1 MNSFPSPLPT
11 FSTIGI
17 GTFLLLLVINFHLIA
32 SNEFG
37 PEDSVDHKKTA
48 ENNESFALLRR
59 PNYFAKK
66 LIVSMDAFSDTDS
79 EDEPKLRTAHFELSD
94 SEEEFKEWQ
103 ERQRERKLEK
113 MEKENAEKEKKE
125 NAEKEKKENA
135 EKGKEENAEKEKTGK
150 KAVKRESAEKKT
162 VKDKKEK
169 KEN

>member
-1 MNSFPSPLPT
+1 MNSFPSPLPK

-37 PEDSVDHKKTA
+37 PEDSVDRKKTA

-79 EDEPKLRTAHFELSD
+79 EDETKQRTAHFELSD

-113 MEKENAEKEKKE
+113 ENAEMEK
-125 NAEKEKKENA
+125 AA
-135 EKGKEENAEKEKTGK
+135 
-150 KAVKRESAEKKT
+150 KRESAEKGT
-162 VKDKKEK
+162 VKDKKGKLSEK
-169 KEN
+169 KSDWKL